1 MQRSTEVESVVHEMY
16 DAMKRGDAS
25 GIAGL
30 IASDASVLMI
40 GTDPDEWWSGRERI
54 SEVFRAQVEAM
65 GGSIE
70 LVGGDPEGYAVG
82 DVGWFADRPAFK
94 LQDGTE
100 VPTRLTGAAIRESGV
115 WKLIQTHISVGVANE
130 EAIGHELPT

>member
-1 MQRSTEVESVVHEMY
+1 MY

-54 SEVFRAQVEAM
+54 SGAFRAQVEAPHLSGQRSM
-65 GGSIE
+65 
-70 LVGGDPEGYAVG
+70 
-82 DVGWFADRPAFK
+82 PA
-94 LQDGTE
+94 
-100 VPTRLTGAAIRESGV
+100 
-115 WKLIQTHISVGVANE
+115 
-130 EAIGHELPT
+130 